1 MFFRPEA
8 KAALWRW
15 HEVLTG
21 IALAVLALWLLA
33 QSRGVLGYIA
43 PVMLVGAGALI
54 MVGLQ
59 RGRFRGAGGGLG
71 TVQIVEGEVI
81 YFGPLTGGSVAL
93 REVQRLTLDGAQT
106 PAHWRLDQPQL
117 PPLMIPV
124 DADGADAL
132 FDAFSALPGLK
143 TEQMLVKLR
152 AGTRAQV
159 VIWERSAPTL
169 AQMEPQGR
177 A

>member
-8 KAALWRW
+8 KATLWRW
-15 HEVLTG
+15 REVLVG
-21 IALAVLALWLLA
+21 VGLAVLALWLLA
-33 QSRGVLGYIA
+33 QARGVLGYIA
-43 PVMLVGAGALI
+43 PVLLVGAGALI

-59 RGRFRGAGGGLG
+59 RGRFRGASGGLG
-71 TVQIVEGEVI
+71 TVQVIEGEVI

-93 REVQRLTLDGAQT
+93 RELQRLTLDGGQT
-106 PAHWRLDQPQL
+106 PPHWRLDQPDHT
-117 PPLMIPV
+117 PLLIPV

-132 FDAFSALPGLK
+132 FDAFSALPGLR
-143 TEQMLVKLR
+143 TEQMLAKLR
-152 AGTRAQV
+152 AGTRAPV